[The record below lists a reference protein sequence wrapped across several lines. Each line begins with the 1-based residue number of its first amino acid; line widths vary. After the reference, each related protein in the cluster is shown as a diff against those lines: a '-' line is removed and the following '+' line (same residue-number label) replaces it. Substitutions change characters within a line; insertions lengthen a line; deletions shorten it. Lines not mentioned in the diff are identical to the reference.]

1 MTGSDNRRFGAIP
14 EHRFC
19 GGVSLREDWSMAFDS
34 NDKIGVYKAPRRI
47 RYRNF
52 LAPLFAI
59 GFAVLCSS
67 PCDGISQTIDPFKP
81 ATAEEAARWIRL
93 LKLEATP
100 GVEIKSA
107 TMQLIDVTLSIT
119 RIESGGCSQGVCAT
133 FFKYHL
139 DKDFEFIIPCKPKMT
154 VLVMMRE
161 DDLTGKEVVS
171 IVLATGYD
179 LTVTVLP
186 TSLGPIIRTTHG
198 DLP

>member
-1 MTGSDNRRFGAIP
+1 MQAFNSD
-14 EHRFC
+14 E
-19 GGVSLREDWSMAFDS
+19 
-34 NDKIGVYKAPRRI
+34 KIGTYKAPQRTRPQK
-47 RYRNF
+47 F
-52 LAPLFAI
+52 LAGLFAL

-67 PCDGISQTIDPFKP
+67 PCDAISERVNRFKP

-119 RIESGGCSQGVCAT
+119 RIESGGCGQGVCAT
-133 FFKYHL
+133 FFRYHL
-139 DKDFEFIIPCKPKMT
+139 DKDFEFVIPCRPEMT
-154 VLVMMRE
+154 VLDMMRQ

>member
-1 MTGSDNRRFGAIP
+1 
-14 EHRFC
+14 
-19 GGVSLREDWSMAFDS
+19 MAFDS

-47 RYRNF
+47 SYRNF
-52 LAPLFAI
+52 LAPLFAL

-67 PCDGISQTIDPFKP
+67 PCDALSERVNRFKP

-107 TMQLIDVTLSIT
+107 TMQLVDVTLSIT
-119 RIESGGCSQGVCAT
+119 RIESGGCGQGEVCVT

-139 DKDFEFIIPCKPKMT
+139 DKDFEFVIPCKPEMT
-154 VLVMMRE
+154 VLNRISH
-161 DDLTGKEVVS
+161 DDLTGKDVES
-171 IVLATGYD
+171 IVLVTGYD
-179 LTVTVLP
+179 LTATVLP
-186 TSLGPIIRTTHG
+186 TSMGPLIKTRHG